1 MVFFRLGT
9 PVLIIVLVAVL
20 AVFAVGGALVGRALR
35 SRRDAHET
43 SFGAVQGALLGL
55 VGLLLAFGLT
65 MGVGRYE
72 GRRALLVQEADDI
85 GTTYLRAQTLPEPA
99 RTESLDQ
106 LRTYT
111 DLAKIGR
118 AHV

>member
-1 MVFFRLGT
+1 MFFRLGT

-55 VGLLLAFGLT
+55 VRSEEHTSEL
-65 MGVGRYE
+65 
-72 GRRALLVQEADDI
+72 Q
-85 GTTYLRAQTLPEPA
+85 
-99 RTESLDQ
+99 S
-106 LRTYT
+106 
-111 DLAKIGR
+111 
-118 AHV
+118 H